1 MMRSST
7 PLKNAI
13 SATAVLITQLGEAI
27 SREERNVVDS
37 VGRGSSLTGTMVN
50 LFARVEM
57 AAPLIDTFILREVPG
72 VLYALFDYGLTF
84 MQILYTFIPHY
95 SNSFKKIIKKRIS
108 QGDLYVYFR
117 RFNSPCFRSKW

>member
-13 SATAVLITQLGEAI
+13 SATAVLITQLGEDI

-50 LFARVEM
+50 LFVDVEM
-57 AAPLIDTFILREVPG
+57 APL
-72 VLYALFDYGLTF
+72 
-84 MQILYTFIPHY
+84 
-95 SNSFKKIIKKRIS
+95 
-108 QGDLYVYFR
+108 
-117 RFNSPCFRSKW
+117 

>member
-1 MMRSST
+1 MRFT
-7 PLKNAI
+7 NAI

-50 LFARVEM
+50 LFVDVEM
-57 AAPLIDTFILREVPG
+57 APPLIDTFILPEVPG

-84 MQILYTFIPHY
+84 MIEQLLILTYACLEAC
-95 SNSFKKIIKKRIS
+95 IK
-108 QGDLYVYFR
+108 
-117 RFNSPCFRSKW
+117 

>member
-50 LFARVEM
+50 LFVDVEM
-57 AAPLIDTFILREVPG
+57 ASPLIDTFILPEVPG

-84 MQILYTFIPHY
+84 IQK
-95 SNSFKKIIKKRIS
+95 NNKKTHKSSRLIR
-108 QGDLYVYFR
+108 LF
-117 RFNSPCFRSKW
+117 

>member
-50 LFARVEM
+50 LFVDLEIAP
-57 AAPLIDTFILREVPG
+57 PLIDTFILPEVPG
-72 VLYALFDYGLTF
+72 ILYALFDYGLT
-84 MQILYTFIPHY
+84 LYLFIIHY
-95 SNSFKKIIKKRIS
+95 STSFKKIIKKRIS
-108 QGDLYVYFR
+108 QADLYVYFR
-117 RFNSPCFRSKW
+117 RFNSECFWSKW